1 MNRPPT
7 QSLSAVLASLCIHL
21 TLLVGMALVIMG
33 GVGQNMSGVRLLV
46 DSSQDTAVDE
56 LTQLELTSN
65 LPQNQ
70 SDEQAVTTTEIQGA
84 SEQTLFSSLVGD
96 ASQIALENRSAL
108 ASGPSEISAEAAV
121 AAMSAGSKSK
131 RPRKNP
137 GYGEGA
143 SFFGAYAQG
152 QRFVFVI
159 DSSQS
164 MLEGTRWATLRREL
178 IRAIKGLSP
187 DQEFYVIS
195 FDIGAHPMF
204 DLPPPKGGFLSPS
217 DLNITQLNS
226 WLNSIH
232 HGGATLPA
240 SSIGI
245 ALRLQPDAIFLL
257 SDGEIQDNTVQELRI
272 FNRQREASGKTSVV
286 IPIHTVLLHSKIGA
300 ATLRV
305 IADENDGVFTPVSA
319 ISGDP

>member
-1 MNRPPT
+1 MNQPPT
-7 QSLSAVLASLCIHL
+7 QSLSALLASLCIHL
-21 TLLVGMALVIMG
+21 ILMVGMALAIMG
-33 GVGQNMSGVRLLV
+33 GVGQNVSGIRLLV
-46 DSSQDTAVDE
+46 DSTPDAASEE
-56 LTQLELTSN
+56 LTQLELTSST
-65 LPQNQ
+65 LPSQ
-70 SDEQAVTTTEIQGA
+70 SDEQAEATLEFEETSASTKLTSVTRDVSEIAFEKGPVSSSGA
-84 SEQTLFSSLVGD
+84 SE
-96 ASQIALENRSAL
+96 IATQAAL
-108 ASGPSEISAEAAV
+108 AATT
-121 AAMSAGSKSK
+121 AGSKSGRLK
-131 RPRKNP
+131 KDP

-143 SFFGAYAQG
+143 SFFGAYAPG

-164 MLEGTRWATLRREL
+164 MLEGNRWATLRREL

-204 DLPPPKGGFLSPS
+204 DLYPPRGGYLSPS
-217 DLNITQLNS
+217 DPNINQLNY

-240 SSIGI
+240 SSIGL
-245 ALRLQPDAIFLL
+245 ALRLEPDAIFLL

-272 FNRQREASGKTSVV
+272 FNRHREESGKTSVS

-300 ATLRV
+300 ATLKI

-319 ISGDP
+319 FDGGP